1 MSTYVGNR
9 LDGRWHRLSD
19 EPDECLEPSI
29 TFQWRRA
36 GYGLTR
42 EPELTL
48 CDVQRLPV
56 DRLEAARA
64 ELDRLITSS
73 RGGRAG

>member
-1 MSTYVGNR
+1 M
-9 LDGRWHRLSD
+9 
-19 EPDECLEPSI
+19 